1 MKHKLIVVI
10 ITLVILGTAALHTN
24 TYALS
29 DKQTSLDNWEFYW
42 MQLLSPDDIASSG
55 VVPQSIKVPSSWGG
69 QSLDG
74 TALTSHGYATYR
86 TIIRV
91 DSEDNGKIKA
101 LYLPHIGSA
110 YRVWVDGVLMEQV
123 GVVGKKME
131 EETPR
136 LQAKIVFIKPNHK
149 DIEIVIQVS
158 NFSFREGGI
167 LDQIQYGDTKVV
179 ISLTLKDILRDI
191 LMIGGFLFIGL
202 YHLIIFGTRNNELSI
217 LLIGLGGIAAMIR
230 TLFASEHIAGAI
242 IPIQSWEVLVKVE
255 YLSEIISYTLLF
267 LLMKHLYPK
276 EVHTTML
283 RVSYGVAICY
293 GLYVLLTPARIYTD
307 TILIQVSIM
316 SVILLYFVGYV
327 GIMAAIRQREGARL
341 NLIALFIIVLATMN
355 DTLLVTH
362 LMDTIPLVEYSY
374 ANFIFVQAIIVS
386 YRYSLL
392 FNKNRVLASEL
403 SVMNRTLE
411 VKVTDRTKELNEK
424 NEQLGRMQQTRS
436 RMLANIAHDL
446 GSPIVGIQTYLQLM
460 KDGIVQSGNQDV
472 IQQLYG
478 KSDDMRNLI
487 EDLFE
492 LTKLE
497 SKAIAFDWREVEVKA
512 FINEVFHRF
521 ELDLNNAGLTL
532 KWGKLETADAGH
544 EAIFRIEV
552 SRLHRVIQN
561 FMDNAVKF
569 SRSAGSTITLSC
581 YIVDEEPSHE
591 SVNHVP
597 KVRIEVADQ
606 GDGIEPDEL
615 PFIFE
620 RFYKK
625 QEGNEAGS
633 GLGLAIAKEIV
644 EQFGGVIGVESEL
657 GKGSMF
663 YCTLPIYY
671 VEM

>member
-1 MKHKLIVVI
+1 MKHSLLAVI
-10 ITLVILGTAALHTN
+10 ITLVVLGTAALHTS

-29 DKQTSLDNWEFYW
+29 DKQTSLDDWEFYW

-55 VVPQSIKVPSSWGG
+55 DVPQSIKVPSSWGG
-69 QSLDG
+69 QTLDG

-86 TIIRV
+86 TMIHV
-91 DSEDNGKIKA
+91 DSGDNGRIKA
-101 LYLPHIGSA
+101 LFLPHIGSA
-110 YRVWVDGVLMEQV
+110 YQLWVDGVLMEQV
-123 GVVGKKME
+123 GVVGKSME

-202 YHLIIFGTRNNELSI
+202 YHLIIFSTRRNELSI

-255 YLSEIISYTLLF
+255 YLSEVISYALLF

-293 GLYVLLTPARIYTD
+293 GLYILFTPARIYTD

-341 NLIALFIIVLATMN
+341 NLIALFIIVLAAMN

-362 LMDTIPLVEYSY
+362 LIDTIPLVEYSY
-374 ANFIFVQAIIVS
+374 ANFIFFQAIIVS

-392 FNKNRVLASEL
+392 FNKNRTLASEL
-403 SVMNRTLE
+403 SAMNRTLE
-411 VKVTDRTKELNEK
+411 DKVADRTKELNEK

-478 KSDDMRNLI
+478 KSDDMKQLI

-497 SKAIAFDWREVEVKA
+497 SKAITFDWRKMEVKA

-521 ELDLNNAGLTL
+521 ELDLINANLTL
-532 KWGKLETADAGH
+532 KWGRMETAAAGR
-544 EAIFRIEV
+544 EAFFRIDV

-569 SRSAGSTITLSC
+569 SRAIGSTITWSC
-581 YIVDEEPSHE
+581 YIVDEETSGP
-591 SVNHVP
+591 NI
-597 KVRIEVADQ
+597 RIEVADE
-606 GDGIEPDEL
+606 GEGIEPDEL
-615 PFIFE
+615 PYIFE

-644 EQFGGVIGVESEL
+644 EQLGGVVGVESEL

-663 YCTLPIYY
+663 YCILPIYY
-671 VEM
+671 EEK

>member
-10 ITLVILGTAALHTN
+10 ITLVVLGTVALT
-24 TYALS
+24 TSTFALS
-29 DKQTSLDNWEFYW
+29 DKQTSIDDWEFYW

-55 VVPQSIKVPSSWGG
+55 AVPQSIEVPSSWGG
-69 QSLDG
+69 QTLDG

-86 TIIRV
+86 TIIHV
-91 DSEDNGKIKA
+91 DAEDNGKIKA
-101 LYLPHIGSA
+101 LFLPHIGSA
-110 YRVWVDGVLMEQV
+110 YRVWVDGELMEQV
-123 GVVGKKME
+123 GVVGKKLE

-136 LQAKIVFIKPNHK
+136 LEAKIVFIKPNDK

-179 ISLTLKDILRDI
+179 ISLSLKDILRDI

-202 YHLIIFGTRNNELSI
+202 YHLIIFSTRKNELSI

-242 IPIQSWEVLVKVE
+242 IPIQNWEVLVKVE
-255 YLSEIISYTLLF
+255 YLSEIISYALLF

-276 EVHTTML
+276 EVHRTML

-307 TILIQVSIM
+307 TILVQVSII

-327 GIMAAIRQREGARL
+327 GIMAAIRKREGAWL
-341 NLIALFIIVLATMN
+341 NLIALLIIVIAAMN

-362 LMDTIPLVEYSY
+362 LIDSIPLVEYSY
-374 ANFIFVQAIIVS
+374 ANFIFFQAIIVS

-392 FNKNRVLASEL
+392 FNKNRLLASEL

-411 VKVTDRTKELNEK
+411 DKVIDRTKELNEK
-424 NEQLGRMQQTRS
+424 NEILARMQQTRS

-478 KSDDMRNLI
+478 KSDDMRKLI

-497 SKAIAFDWREVEVKA
+497 SKAIAFDWKEIEVKA

-521 ELDLNNAGLTL
+521 ELDLGNEKLSLN
-532 KWGKLETADAGH
+532 WGKLVTDDAGR
-544 EAIFRIEV
+544 EAFFRIEV

-581 YIVDEEPSHE
+581 YIVDEEPSHV

-597 KVRIEVADQ
+597 KIRIEVADE
-606 GDGIEPDEL
+606 GDGIAPDEL

-620 RFYKK
+620 RFFKK

-644 EQFGGVIGVESEL
+644 EQFGGVVGVESEL

-671 VEM
+671 EDK